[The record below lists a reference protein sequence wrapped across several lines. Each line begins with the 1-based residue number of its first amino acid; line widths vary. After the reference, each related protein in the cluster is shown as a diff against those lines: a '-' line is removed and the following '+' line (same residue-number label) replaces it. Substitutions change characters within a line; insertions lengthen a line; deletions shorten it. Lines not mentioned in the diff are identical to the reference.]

1 MVGKSSSS
9 AGGKRSRERV
19 YPGKSGGSRREAAAV
34 ETGSKGGGERLGT
47 NPGKE
52 ESDGRRGEMRAG
64 SGNGLGTVLPQGHG
78 HAGSHCQDAVG
89 KN

>member
-1 MVGKSSSS
+1 M
-9 AGGKRSRERV
+9 